1 MSPILPPPGGGA
13 IGVVARSGLM
23 SLMNLAT
30 FACAGDS
37 LGVMSA
43 SISVFGGMP
52 RAARLMLA
60 HSGEFTH
67 QLIISTTCSGYF
79 VRLDADHS
87 IDALYQA
94 FRSVALPVTRGKRST
109 FISPPDALLSAS
121 TWLDHCICM

>member
-13 IGVVARSGLM
+13 TGVVASSGLM
-23 SLMNLAT
+23 SLMN
-30 FACAGDS
+30 FAAVVCAGDS
-37 LGVMSA
+37 LGVTSA

-52 RAARLMLA
+52 RSARLMLL

-67 QLIISTTCSGYF
+67 QLIIATACSGYF

-94 FRSVALPVTRGKRST
+94 FRSVALPVRLG
-109 FISPPDALLSAS
+109 
-121 TWLDHCICM
+121 